1 MCMLCGLEFIFAGLV
16 CLGYLSHDS
25 MRLEEAFF
33 IVGLLT
39 VATGIVSK
47 PIAWI
52 ILIILWRKRNVPRQ
66 TIAVCTIVLVF
77 ATIVFLRI
85 LWTVLKFRT

>member
-1 MCMLCGLEFIFAGLV
+1 VE
-16 CLGYLSHDS
+16 YL
-25 MRLEEAFF
+25 RLEEAFF
-33 IVGLLT
+33 IIRLLT
-39 VATGIVSK
+39 VVTGIISK

-52 ILIILWRKRNVPRQ
+52 MLIVLWRKRNVPRK

-85 LWTVLKFRT
+85 LWTALKFRT